1 MLTHAVFSFQ
11 RQQTIRQDF
20 SKKPYPFDVPQNM
33 FEDLTFLQMFKRKV
47 KNQLPYAMHLEK
59 QHRTVALL
67 LRQKSAEA
75 QNLESHWAK
84 TLAKQEI
91 FCCLLSLIVK
101 YG

>member
-33 FEDLTFLQMFKRKV
+33 FENLTFLQMLKRKV
-47 KNQLPYAMHLEK
+47 KNPAQLPYAMHLEK
-59 QHRTVALL
+59 QHTTVALL

-84 TLAKQEI
+84 T
-91 FCCLLSLIVK
+91 
-101 YG
+101 